1 MSLFDRLRER
11 VGRIGD
17 GSDRIYVNDP
27 RFDEWVVVREY
38 EDLQTATAF
47 LQALRDAGQE
57 AVLTSDWELDR
68 FKRGD
73 INLQVPPGN
82 WSEAEELLSGLDLD

>member
-1 MSLFDRLRER
+1 MSLFDRLRQR
-11 VGRIGD
+11 VSRIGD

-47 LQALRDAGQE
+47 SAGP
-57 AVLTSDWELDR
+57 A
-68 FKRGD
+68 
-73 INLQVPPGN
+73 
-82 WSEAEELLSGLDLD
+82 